1 MASLL
6 DMNFNDID
14 LDKLFGTTT
23 NPVAGLITD
32 PNFETSKNVST
43 FAPLITNV
51 IREAYAQE
59 KYIPEI
65 LAESYLLGGAG
76 RQSAI
81 DKATKSYMTQQDILK
96 DTLAIQKAK
105 GDLQMQPL
113 EMLYKKGQIQ
123 QQPYDLDKIR
133 ADLKLKGLETI
144 EKETRLQ
151 GYSNYINT
159 LTPEMKDQFAAMGP
173 EKWFEVN
180 KITDQERV
188 MYEAFGIKDRFNMT
202 PEKANLVA
210 RYNLL
215 PDQKDVDTY
224 NQAEYQKAQQ
234 DPLYKPNYKEGKLDF
249 LKSYTNRTSGEQNA
263 QAVTS
268 KYNQAS
274 VKENQIRTA
283 DGKVMSQDEYN
294 KLPRRVQS
302 YLDPTLDVGTYRQ
315 QKIKIED
322 ERAADKSMVYYGLST
337 TRDVARDIEQIL
349 NDPEALDILFSQ
361 TGRMRL
367 KFNEATGNWLAESG
381 GKATDVANMLNK
393 LKNKQFTQQIQRM
406 RANNKTGGAVGNVS
420 DREVSMFQNMQEYL
434 GIAGNKDT
442 LYVALIDL
450 YNKAQEIDNEYQMAL
465 IEDYGEEHWSPL
477 LQKTKYTYKQYPSN
491 FGEAYI
497 NQQVERVQTRLGI
510 DKPAFGTEGS
520 KFLPPKKQGD

>member
-6 DMNFNDID
+6 DMNFNDIN
-14 LDKLFGTTT
+14 LDKLFGTTV

-32 PNFETSKNVST
+32 PNFENTKNVST
-43 FAPLITNV
+43 FAPMIANV
-51 IREAYAQE
+51 IKEAYAQE

-65 LAESYLLGGAG
+65 LVNSYLLGGAG

-81 DKATKSYMTQQDILK
+81 DKATKGYMTQQDILK

-105 GDLQMQPL
+105 GDLAMQPL
-113 EMLYKKGQIQ
+113 EMMFKRGQIQ
-123 QQPYDLDKIR
+123 QQPYDLDKIKAELR
-133 ADLKLKGLETI
+133 LKGLETI

-159 LTPEMKDQFAAMGP
+159 LSPEMKDQFAAMGP
-173 EKWFEVN
+173 EKFFEVN

-202 PEKANLVA
+202 PQQANLVA
-210 RYNLL
+210 RYNVLS
-215 PDQKDVDTY
+215 DQKDVDTY
-224 NQAEYQKAQQ
+224 NQSEYQKAQQ

-249 LKSYTNRTSGEQNA
+249 LKNYANRTGGQENA

-268 KYNQAS
+268 QYQQAS
-274 VKENQIRTA
+274 VQQNQVRTA

-302 YLDPTLDVGTYRQ
+302 YLDPTLDVNTYRT

-322 ERAADKSMVYYGLST
+322 ERSADKSMVYYGLST

-367 KFNEATGNWLAESG
+367 KFNEATGNWFAESG

-434 GIAGNKDT
+434 GIAGNRDT
-442 LYVALIDL
+442 LYVALTDL

-465 IEDYGEEHWSPL
+465 IEDYGQEHWTDL
-477 LQKTKYTYKQYPSN
+477 LQKTRHTYKQYPSN
-491 FGEAYI
+491 FGEAYK
-497 NQQVERVQTRLGI
+497 NQKIEQVKDRMGVSN
-510 DKPAFGTEGS
+510 PAFS
-520 KFLPPKKQGD
+520 KESLKYLNKNKGN